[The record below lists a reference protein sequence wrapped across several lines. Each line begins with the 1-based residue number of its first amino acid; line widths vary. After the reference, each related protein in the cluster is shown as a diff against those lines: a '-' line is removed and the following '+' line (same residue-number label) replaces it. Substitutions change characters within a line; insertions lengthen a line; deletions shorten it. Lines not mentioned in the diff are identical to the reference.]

1 MQLQIIYN
9 SKYISTYIKSKWIE
23 APIKDK
29 KIFKLDKNIS
39 SLTICYWQKVYRKQ
53 KDTERLKLKGE

>member
-1 MQLQIIYN
+1 MQFQIIYN
-9 SKYISTYIKSKWIE
+9 SEYVSTYIKSKRIE
-23 APIKDK
+23 APIKNK

-39 SLTICYWQKVYRKQ
+39 SLTTRCWQKVYRKQ

>member
-39 SLTICYWQKVYRKQ
+39 SLTICY
-53 KDTERLKLKGE
+53 